1 MAANFPI
8 LITDLNTDS
17 GKLTETYA
25 DNNNN
30 KPHTWTHS
38 SEIAAHQK
46 QRSTTKYLHKN
57 DSSYNGSQKKKNDAN
72 YLQSEENDYQRIICS
87 VKLVDM
93 KLLPDLH

>member
-57 DSSYNGSQKKKNDAN
+57 DSSYNGSQKKKMM
-72 YLQSEENDYQRIICS
+72 QTIFK
-87 VKLVDM
+87 VKKMTIKELYVQ
-93 KLLPDLH
+93 

>member
-1 MAANFPI
+1 MVANFPI

-25 DNNNN
+25 DSNNN

-57 DSSYNGSQKKKNDAN
+57 DSSYNGSQKKKMM
-72 YLQSEENDYQRIICS
+72 QTIFK
-87 VKLVDM
+87 VKKMTIKELYVQ
-93 KLLPDLH
+93 

>member
-57 DSSYNGSQKKKNDAN
+57 DSSYNGSQKKKKMM
-72 YLQSEENDYQRIICS
+72 QTIFK
-87 VKLVDM
+87 VKKMTIKELYVQ
-93 KLLPDLH
+93 